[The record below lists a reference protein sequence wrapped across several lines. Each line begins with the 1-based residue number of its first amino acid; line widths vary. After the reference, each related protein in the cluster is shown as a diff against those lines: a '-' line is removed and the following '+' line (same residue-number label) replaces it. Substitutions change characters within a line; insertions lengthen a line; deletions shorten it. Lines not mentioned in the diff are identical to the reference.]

1 MLCLINKY
9 MDVYLSY
16 FTNIF
21 VTLSIGMLW
30 LAYLKGKR
38 SYRNLNGVTDRAQVS
53 MAGRAVWCSEVSNR
67 DQQLSELLCP
77 HCRHENPW
85 DNNDNTTNISLAYS
99 FVYFIC
105 QQNTVIQFHLQ
116 PKKIS
121 FLFLPVQNPYP
132 FGFFFLVFL
141 WFSKKRRGIVFQV
154 CNHSVEMF
162 KIEFRSC
169 ACAQIYT
176 AVAANHWLTIISCF
190 PLVFVCPLV
199 RASVTA
205 CYLQDKG
212 HCLLVY
218 RGKNVTYIHIS
229 HR

>member
-1 MLCLINKY
+1 MTSSCRSFCVHTADMRIHGIIMIILLILVWHIHLCTLYVSKIQ
-9 MDVYLSY
+9 SY
-16 FTNIF
+16 NFIYS
-21 VTLSIGMLW
+21 L
-30 LAYLKGKR
+30 KR
-38 SYRNLNGVTDRAQVS
+38 SAF
-53 MAGRAVWCSEVSNR
+53 CFF
-67 DQQLSELLCP
+67 LC
-77 HCRHENPW
+77 R
-85 DNNDNTTNISLAYS
+85 TYT
-99 FVYFIC
+99 
-105 QQNTVIQFHLQ
+105 HL
-116 PKKIS
+116 
-121 FLFLPVQNPYP
+121 V
-132 FGFFFLVFL
+132 FFFLVFL

-169 ACAQIYT
+169 ARAQIYT